1 MSDWIMSAFL
11 MIGGSL
17 LFLAALGIL
26 RMPDLYTR
34 MQAATKAGTLGVGLL
49 LAAAAFAFGELDVTI
64 TVTLAIAFLVLTAPV
79 AAHMIGR
86 AAYLARVP
94 LWNQTVRDELRA
106 SIESTIEKE
115 KNHHAD

>member
-1 MSDWIMSAFL
+1 MTQWIVSAFL
-11 MIGGSL
+11 LMGASL

-34 MQAATKAGTLGVGLL
+34 MQAATKAGTLGVGLVL
-49 LAAAAFAFGELDVTI
+49 VAAAVAFGTLSVTI
-64 TVTLAIAFLVLTAPV
+64 TAVLAIAFFILTAPV

-94 LWNQTVRDELRA
+94 LWDRTVRDELR
-106 SIESTIEKE
+106 ESTETIVERR
-115 KNHHAD
+115 

>member
-1 MSDWIMSAFL
+1 MSQWIVSPFL
-11 MIGGSL
+11 LIGASL

-34 MQAATKAGTLGVGLL
+34 MQAATKAGTLGVGLVL
-49 LAAAAFAFGELDVTI
+49 VAAAVAFGKLSVTI
-64 TVTLAIAFLVLTAPV
+64 TSVLAIAFFILTAPV

-94 LWNQTVRDELRA
+94 LWSRTVRDELSETTQTTMERR
-106 SIESTIEKE
+106 
-115 KNHHAD
+115 